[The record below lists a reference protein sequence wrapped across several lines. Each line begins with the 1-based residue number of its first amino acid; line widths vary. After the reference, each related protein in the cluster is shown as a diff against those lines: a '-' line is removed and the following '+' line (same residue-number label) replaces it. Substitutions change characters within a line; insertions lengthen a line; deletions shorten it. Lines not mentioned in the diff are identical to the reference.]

1 MMDTAVTKIQEI
13 LGVGKTQVYETL
25 KNKEKIQR
33 DYNYDKRKL
42 LVDRHSKYSAANKRV
57 IEWFMACRSKKFPLT
72 GPLIRG
78 KAATFALSMGL
89 NDFEASQGWLQKF
102 IYINQLSS
110 AVLCSEG
117 AEVQPETI
125 EEWKKNLPVL
135 LEGYQAKD
143 VFNWNETGLFS
154 ETFLAGLISTK
165 KKMQRMGK
173 WPKIASQFCWQLPCQ
188 VVPDLSYQ
196 DITNVDSDLGVTKQ
210 YTIEDINAAIELGS
224 SNYIRSGTFYSKRA
238 KSAGSQNLIAHSIAC
253 NSNSDSDWSDLDF
266 WDPDYFFNNAEFPDD
281 EIEETEP
288 WKHLEKYMG
297 STENCVRMSRQR
309 KIINYFPYLE
319 KVGTSVVVPPSVS
332 PILDRNEEKTDNMS
346 PMDYFKSFIPDD
358 LLDKICE
365 GLFSPERFK

>member
-1 MMDTAVTKIQEI
+1 MNNFRLYIQELLMKMMDTAVTKIQEI

-154 ETFLAGLISTK
+154 ETFLAG
-165 KKMQRMGK
+165 
-173 WPKIASQFCWQLPCQ
+173 
-188 VVPDLSYQ
+188 
-196 DITNVDSDLGVTKQ
+196 
-210 YTIEDINAAIELGS
+210 S

-365 GLFSPERFK
+365 GLFSPERCK